1 MSDREEEVGKEKLLH
16 EHPSSHF
23 RPANWT
29 RTRDF
34 IPMPKSNLPPKEDV
48 QLFVVTPKHVA
59 SYKPVTQ
66 TPGSNKH
73 HDDDHEDDVNVV
85 VGDQEP
91 VKAAKD
97 AEDITNT
104 TIIVIAV
111 ISVIPVAG
119 LVAWGVRTVLRRK
132 VIVIL
137 SNLNNFKITT
147 VFFSIETLAVY
158 AKLVKPA
165 F

>member
-1 MSDREEEVGKEKLLH
+1 
-16 EHPSSHF
+16 
-23 RPANWT
+23 
-29 RTRDF
+29 
-34 IPMPKSNLPPKEDV
+34 MPKSNLPPKEDV

-59 SYKPVTQ
+59 SYTPVTER
-66 TPGSNKH
+66 SHNKH
-73 HDDDHEDDVNVV
+73 NDEDVVGNVV

-91 VKAAKD
+91 IKAEKETE

-132 VIVIL
+132 VKVYSIFKSLIL
-137 SNLNNFKITT
+137 MFRLK
-147 VFFSIETLAVY
+147 
-158 AKLVKPA
+158 A
-165 F
+165 FNSPGSGWI

>member
-1 MSDREEEVGKEKLLH
+1 
-16 EHPSSHF
+16 
-23 RPANWT
+23 
-29 RTRDF
+29 
-34 IPMPKSNLPPKEDV
+34 MPKSNLPPKEDV

-59 SYKPVTQ
+59 SYKPVTE
-66 TPGSNKH
+66 TPDKH
-73 HDDDHEDDVNVV
+73 HDDDRDTVIENVV

-91 VKAAKD
+91 VKAEKE

-132 VIVIL
+132 VG
-137 SNLNNFKITT
+137 KII
-147 VFFSIETLAVY
+147 FGII
-158 AKLVKPA
+158 
-165 F
+165 